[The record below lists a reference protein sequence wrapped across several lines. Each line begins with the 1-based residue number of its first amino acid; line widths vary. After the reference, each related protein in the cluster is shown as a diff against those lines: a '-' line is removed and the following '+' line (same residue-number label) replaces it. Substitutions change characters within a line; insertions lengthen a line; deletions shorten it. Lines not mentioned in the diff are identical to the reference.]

1 MRIRERYKAVGFDMD
16 GTLLD
21 TRVDYQ
27 RMTEIVLDEMER
39 IGVPENAIDRS
50 GGYKFNIDSG
60 VEWLRSNGR
69 GSDIFEINRRVSRAA
84 RDVEMEHVDKA
95 VTFPGAVELI
105 RALRSQDIRVGVLTR
120 GCREYA
126 DGALSVSGVID
137 LLDHVVARDDHPEE
151 EAKPSPVAMEHLAHG
166 LGVSPEDI
174 LFVGDHSFDMICAK
188 ESGAGFVGVLSGTY
202 GRRDWE
208 KIGETRIID
217 TVADLIEFL

>member
-21 TRVDYQ
+21 TRVDYK

-39 IGVPENAIDRS
+39 IGVPESAIDRS

-60 VEWLRSNGR
+60 VEWLISNGR
-69 GSDIFEINRRVSRAA
+69 RSDVFEVNRRVSGAA

-95 VTFPGAVELI
+95 VPFPGAVELI

-151 EAKPSPVAMEHLAHG
+151 EAKPSPIAMEHLAHG

-174 LFVGDHSFDMICAK
+174 LFVGDHSFDLICAK

-202 GRRDWE
+202 GRSDWE
-208 KIGETRIID
+208 RIGETRVID

>member
-39 IGVPENAIDRS
+39 IGVPDNAIDRS

-95 VTFPGAVELI
+95 VPFPGAVELI

-202 GRRDWE
+202 GRGDWE

>member
-39 IGVPENAIDRS
+39 IGVPDNAIDRS

-95 VTFPGAVELI
+95 VPFPGAVELI

-202 GRRDWE
+202 GRMDWE

>member
-39 IGVPENAIDRS
+39 IGVPDNAIDRS

-95 VTFPGAVELI
+95 VPFPGAVELI

-151 EAKPSPVAMEHLAHG
+151 DAKPSPVAMEHLAHG
-166 LGVSPEDI
+166 LGSLPR
-174 LFVGDHSFDMICAK
+174 
-188 ESGAGFVGVLSGTY
+188 TY
-202 GRRDWE
+202 CSSVT
-208 KIGETRIID
+208 IPLT
-217 TVADLIEFL
+217 